1 MSKVLMELLKMDLPA
16 LAELIRSKG
25 RGKDSV
31 LAHITPKEAA
41 LLKRRG
47 GRGSKN
53 PDTGL
58 LEFDDGVEQAGP
70 TYQELQYT
78 PPPEQAGPSIQ
89 YAAPEVQQQYN
100 QQAYAQPSA
109 DTTGGFS
116 FQAPRSGTTG
126 TDFSFSAIPQ
136 QQFGTISPLTTT
148 PPSLALGENLA
159 APGLGVGAGQEAL
172 RTAQL
177 EGPAPAPKDTG
188 VLSSLGKLAT
198 PEALARLGLATG
210 LGLFGAGQAR
220 KGAAQTQAAQAQ
232 QQAIATPYQQQG
244 QQLITQ
250 AQTGTLSPASQQA
263 YNAAKAQLA
272 QAQATRGGVGA
283 QQAANQLAN
292 LYQTLLNNQYTYGL
306 NVMNIGDQ
314 ISLGAIR
321 TGLQLD
327 QQMQQSTTNFYSQ
340 LAAIAAGG
348 GGVGTPQTVRVVQ

>member
-1 MSKVLMELLKMDLPA
+1 MSEILKETLKMDLPA
-16 LAELIRSKG
+16 LAEMLRSKG
-25 RGKDSV
+25 RGRDTM
-31 LAHITPKEAA
+31 LAHITPREAA

-47 GRGSKN
+47 GSGTVN

-58 LEFDDGVEQAGP
+58 PEFDDGVELAGP
-70 TYQELQYT
+70 TYNELGYT
-78 PPPEQAGPSIQ
+78 PPPEQAGPPVQ

-100 QQAYAQPSA
+100 QQTYTQPST
-109 DTTGGFS
+109 DTTSGYS
-116 FQAPRSGTTG
+116 LQAPNLGTTG
-126 TDFSFSAIPQ
+126 TDFSLSANPQ
-136 QQFGTISPLTTT
+136 RQFGTISPPTNV
-148 PPSLALGENLA
+148 PSNLALGDNLT

-177 EGPAPAPKDTG
+177 EGPAPTPKDTG
-188 VLSSLGKLAT
+188 VLSALGKLAT
-198 PEALARLGLATG
+198 PETLARLGLAGG
-210 LGLFGAGQAR
+210 LGLFGATQAR

-232 QQAIATPYQQQG
+232 QQALAQPYQTQG
-244 QQLITQ
+244 QQLVSQ
-250 AQTGTLSPASQQA
+250 AQAGQLSPASQQA
-263 YNAAKAQLA
+263 YQAARAQLNQNIA
-272 QAQATRGGVGA
+272 NRGGVGV
-283 QQAANQLAN
+283 QQAANQMAN